1 MSKGIRFG
9 LVFVGP
15 RPAADGT
22 FLSGLG
28 IKHIEGCDV
37 GEKHYVMF
45 ALDKG
50 KRQVDVLNAVQEYNQ
65 TCPSA
70 DLDEELL
77 MASDGLLSS
86 PSSAIVLLSCSSPST
101 VVKSGTKR
109 VTGKSSALSKIAVF
123 ERGYQSH
130 DIFRIICTAKL
141 TQLEVEAPPVP
152 EGQATAPA
160 EEVVSSERPTGY
172 WTWGCAED
180 DMSPSVPVSMKRV
193 INELESDLVEDRIK
207 PSASK
212 RVCGVLPL
220 KEHEIGLEEAVESME
235 KNGGIAP
242 PSLVD
247 SSDDNSVL
255 GEHAKEALLDT
266 EQVELIFVS
275 FTCICAYIIKINSE
289 Q

>member
-9 LVFVGP
+9 FVFVGP

-50 KRQVDVLNAVQEYNQ
+50 RRQVDVLNEVQAYNQ

-86 PSSAIVLLSCSSPST
+86 PSSAIVLLSCSAPGT

-109 VTGKSSALSKIAVF
+109 STGKSSALSKIAVF

-160 EEVVSSERPTGY
+160 EDIVSRPTRY

-180 DMSPSVPVSMKRV
+180 DTPPTVPVSMKRV
-193 INELESDLVEDRIK
+193 INELESDLVEDKIK

-212 RVCGVLPL
+212 RVCGVSLS
-220 KEHEIGLEEAVESME
+220 KEHEIGIEEAVESME
-235 KNGGIAP
+235 KSGGIGSP
-242 PSLVD
+242 FFVD
-247 SSDDNSVL
+247 TSDDNSIL
-255 GEHAKEALLDT
+255 GEHAKEELLDA
-266 EQVELIFVS
+266 EQVLLIYF
-275 FTCICAYIIKINSE
+275 CICTRVCLHH
-289 Q
+289 

>member
-1 MSKGIRFG
+1 
-9 LVFVGP
+9 
-15 RPAADGT
+15 
-22 FLSGLG
+22 
-28 IKHIEGCDV
+28 
-37 GEKHYVMF
+37 
-45 ALDKG
+45 
-50 KRQVDVLNAVQEYNQ
+50 
-65 TCPSA
+65 
-70 DLDEELL
+70 
-77 MASDGLLSS
+77 
-86 PSSAIVLLSCSSPST
+86 
-101 VVKSGTKR
+101 
-109 VTGKSSALSKIAVF
+109 
-123 ERGYQSH
+123 
-130 DIFRIICTAKL
+130 
-141 TQLEVEAPPVP
+141 
-152 EGQATAPA
+152 
-160 EEVVSSERPTGY
+160 
-172 WTWGCAED
+172 
-180 DMSPSVPVSMKRV
+180 MSPSVPVSMKRV